1 MELVSQQANEEAE
14 KPLMVADV
22 PKSDDGVVPHPYDYA
37 ELIAEIAPRPALL
50 CLLQLLSLSLSRD
63 AKRCSR
69 VITMRSEILDQICP
83 WFGRD
88 LRPNFL

>member
-1 MELVSQQANEEAE
+1 MIFSTHALLPRLGLFSESLGT
-14 KPLMVADV
+14 PL
-22 PKSDDGVVPHPYDYA
+22 PYDYA